1 MPPTSASIP
10 ATITTNETFPA
21 TAATARLDREVDLRL
36 RAGAIRCTYRRQ
48 GEKWIMKTEWNV
60 IGGNG

>member
-1 MPPTSASIP
+1 MPPTSASVP

-21 TAATARLDREVDLRL
+21 TATAARLDREVDLRL

-48 GEKWIMKTEWNV
+48 GGKWIMKTEWNV